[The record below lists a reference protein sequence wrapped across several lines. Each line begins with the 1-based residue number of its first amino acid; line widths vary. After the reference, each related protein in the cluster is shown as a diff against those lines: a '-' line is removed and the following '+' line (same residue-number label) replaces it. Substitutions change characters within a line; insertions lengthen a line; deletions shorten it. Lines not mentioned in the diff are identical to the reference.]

1 MQIKNIMSEDIV
13 TIDKDQIVSDGLKLM
28 KKHRISRLPV
38 FNTNER
44 HEKELV
50 GIVSEKDIALKL
62 GSSKYGDLPPSHF
75 HISTVMIKDMIT
87 VNKDADIVETANLLL
102 ENNIGGVP
110 IMDEGKMVGVI
121 SKSDF
126 IDTCKGRAFEKI
138 LVEEVMSEDL
148 VSVSI
153 NDRLM
158 HARRVMLD
166 SKVGRLLISENNEL
180 AGILSSKDIMRAM
193 ISFRKEVPPKHQ
205 KAQIKECLV
214 EKYMTPHVK
223 KISAKATI
231 AELANDMLETGY
243 NGYPVVNEEDQVVGI
258 ITQSDLLRLIV
269 ELENE

>member
-1 MQIKNIMSEDIV
+1 MQIKNIMSEEIV
-13 TIDKDQIVSDGLKLM
+13 AIDKDQIVSDGLKLM

-38 FNTNER
+38 VNTNKKN
-44 HEKELV
+44 EKELV
-50 GIVSEKDIALKL
+50 GIVSEKDIAMKL

-87 VNKDADIVETANLLL
+87 VNKDADLVETANLLL
-102 ENNIGGVP
+102 KNNIGGVP
-110 IMDEGKMVGVI
+110 IMDDGKLVGVV

-126 IDTCKGRAFEKI
+126 IDICKGKAYEKI
-138 LVEEVMSEDL
+138 LVEEVMTSDL
-148 VSVSI
+148 VSVSSH
-153 NDRLM
+153 DRLM

-166 SKVGRLLISENNEL
+166 SNIGRLLISENNEL

-193 ISFRKEVPPKHQ
+193 ISFRKDVPPKHQ

-223 KISAKATI
+223 KISTKTTI
-231 AELANDMLETGY
+231 AQLANEMLETGY

-258 ITQSDLLRLIV
+258 ITQSDLLALIV
-269 ELENE
+269 ELESE

>member
-1 MQIKNIMSEDIV
+1 MQIKNIMSEEIV
-13 TIDKDQIVSDGLKLM
+13 TIDKDQIVSEGLKLM

-38 FNTNER
+38 VNTNEK
-44 HEKELV
+44 HQKELV
-50 GIVSEKDIALKL
+50 GIVSEKDIAIKL
-62 GSSKYGDLPPSHF
+62 SSSKYGHLPPSHF
-75 HISTVMIKDMIT
+75 HISTVMIKDLIT
-87 VNKDADIVETANLLL
+87 VDKDADMVKTANLLL
-102 ENNIGGVP
+102 ENHIGGVP
-110 IMDEGKMVGVI
+110 IMDDGKLVGVV

-126 IDTCKGRAFEKI
+126 IDTCKGKAYTKI
-138 LVEEVMSEDL
+138 LVEDVMSSDL
-148 VSVSI
+148 VSVSSH
-153 NDRLM
+153 DRLM

-166 SKVGRLLISENNEL
+166 SNIGRLLISENNEL

-223 KISAKATI
+223 KISAKSTI
-231 AELANDMLETGY
+231 AELANEMLKTGY
-243 NGYPVVNEEDQVVGI
+243 NGYPVVNENDQIVGI